1 MSALPQRAGSEDGGA
16 TVDSTA
22 VRAGAYTHH
31 LKILS
36 PDPEALAT
44 FYSQVMDM
52 KAERLDDGW
61 ICRGPGRRVL
71 FGKGAAKTVE
81 FMSFACRDREGFA
94 SLAAR
99 AESEGL
105 PLENVATPLFK
116 DAFAVKDPCGNR
128 IIFGLAEQ
136 DEPMTGIKG
145 PLQHFNIRAQA
156 VEEIEDFYVGKL
168 GFMIS
173 DRVRN
178 KEGALTTSFM
188 RSNHEHHTMGC
199 FKNVNPSIDHHAYET
214 GEWIGIRDWC
224 DNFAKHRVQTMWGP
238 GRHGPGNNLFVFITD
253 PDGNWIEI
261 SAELEVIKD
270 RPFVEWVHEERTLN
284 LRGKAIMR
292 S

>member
-1 MSALPQRAGSEDGGA
+1 
-16 TVDSTA
+16 VDATA

-31 LKILS
+31 LKFLS
-36 PDPEALAT
+36 PDPEALAS
-44 FYSQVMDM
+44 FYSKVMDM
-52 KAERLDDGW
+52 KAEKLGDGW
-61 ICRGPGRRVL
+61 VCRGPGRRVL
-71 FGKGAAKTVE
+71 FGEGPAKTVE

-94 SLAAR
+94 SLRAR

-105 PLENVATPLFK
+105 PLDNASTPLFK
-116 DAFAVKDPCGNR
+116 EAFAVKDPCGNR
-128 IIFGLAEQ
+128 IIFGLADQ
-136 DEPMTGIKG
+136 DEPSTGIRG
-145 PLQHFNIRAQA
+145 PLQHFNIRARS
-156 VEEIEDFYVGKL
+156 VEEIEDFYVGRL

-178 KEGALTTSFM
+178 KEGVLTTSFM

-199 FKNVNPSIDHHAYET
+199 FKNVNPSVDHHAYET

-224 DNFAKHRVQTMWGP
+224 DNFAKYRVQTMWGP

-261 SAELEVIKD
+261 SAELEVIYD
-270 RPFVEWVHEERTLN
+270 RPLVEWVHEERTLN
-284 LRGKAIMR
+284 LWGKAIMR